1 MTEAN
6 VLAGRYRLD
15 RKLGEGAMGRVWLGY
30 DLLIHRRVAIKQMLG
45 AASDSDLVERTMR
58 EARSAGSLLHPNVVA
73 VYDLL
78 LVDDLPHVIMEYID
92 GTTLA
97 DRMEGGIPSP
107 VEVASLGSQVA
118 AGLNAAH
125 QIGIVH
131 RDIKPANILIDKSG
145 NAKLADFGIARIETN
160 PGMTGTGM
168 LIGTVAYMAP
178 EVALGEPV
186 GPPADVWS
194 LGATLFAAV
203 EGRPVYQGTSPVSLL
218 SQLITKPVP
227 APSLRGPLGELIS
240 EMLDRDPAR
249 RPTAAQAQR
258 RLAELAQ
265 PGDASATVVLASPDR
280 RHRPG
285 SGTMG
290 QRPPQTRGRRRTIAI
305 VAAIVGVL
313 ALGVVAAVL
322 ALSGPGPRHPAAA
335 GHTSS
340 DSAVTGGPRTSADP
354 RTSATSPSTVHT
366 STRSV
371 VAPPSA
377 RATDPAGDGE
387 PDVKAVDWKVTASD
401 VTVAMHY
408 ARQLPASVKT
418 YAIFYFDLDNKPAT
432 GCNGAELTV
441 SYYSNDAQPT
451 SYTSGTCTLKT
462 KDVGVAGRILSDGI
476 ELTIPRSVFAS
487 SGSSVHFSALAAN
500 LDNDKTDYVPA
511 IGSDE
516 LTIALR

>member
-1 MTEAN
+1 MTDAI

-30 DLLIHRRVAIKQMLG
+30 DLLIHRKVAIKQMLG
-45 AASDSDLVERTMR
+45 TASDVHLVERAMR

-78 LVDDLPHVIMEYID
+78 LVDDLPHVVMEYVD

-97 DRMEGGIPSP
+97 DRMELGIPSP
-107 VEVASLGSQVA
+107 IEVASLGSQVA
-118 AGLNAAH
+118 AGLSAAH
-125 QIGIVH
+125 LIGIVH

-145 NAKLADFGIARIETN
+145 NAKLADFGIARIESN

-203 EGRPVYQGTSPVSLL
+203 EGRPVYEGTSPVSVL
-218 SQLITKPVP
+218 SQLLTKPVP
-227 APSLRGPLGELIS
+227 TPSLRGPLGELIT

-249 RPTAAQAQR
+249 RPSAAQTQR
-258 RLAELAQ
+258 RLAVLAQ
-265 PGDASATVVLASPDR
+265 PGDAAATVVLTAPDR
-280 RHRPG
+280 PHRPG
-285 SGTMG
+285 SGAD
-290 QRPPQTRGRRRTIAI
+290 QRPPQPRGRRRGIAI

-313 ALGVVAAVL
+313 ALGIVAAVI
-322 ALSGPGPRHPAAA
+322 ALSDRGTRHPAAA
-335 GHTSS
+335 AHTTSGS
-340 DSAVTGGPRTSADP
+340 GVTGAPRTSANP
-354 RTSATSPSTVHT
+354 RSS
-366 STRSV
+366 STRPAPEHASTPSG

-377 RATDPAGDGE
+377 RATDLAGDGE
-387 PDVKAVDWKVTASD
+387 PDVRAVDWRVTATD

-408 ARQLPASVKT
+408 ARQLPATVST
-418 YAIFYFDLDNKPAT
+418 YAIFYFDVDNKPST

-441 SYYSNDAQPT
+441 SYYSDGTQPT
-451 SYTSGTCTLKT
+451 SYSSATCTLKINAFG
-462 KDVGVAGRILSDGI
+462 VGGRVTSDGI
-476 ELTIPRSVFAS
+476 ELTIPRSAFAS
-487 SGSSVHFSALAAN
+487 SGAAVHFSALTAN

-511 IGSDE
+511 LGTGE
-516 LTIALR
+516 LAIALR